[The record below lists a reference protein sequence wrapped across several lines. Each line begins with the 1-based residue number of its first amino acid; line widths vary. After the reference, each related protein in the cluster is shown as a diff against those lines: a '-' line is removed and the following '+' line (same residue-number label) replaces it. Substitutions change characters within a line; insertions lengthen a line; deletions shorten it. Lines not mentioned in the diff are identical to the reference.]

1 MIDKHELL
9 NRLAPILRTNDAY
22 LLQGED
28 LALVCAALKGADAAE
43 PTVTPEASAP
53 AIDDPTVVTVPDKRP
68 RRA

>member
-1 MIDKHELL
+1 MIHKHELL

-28 LALVCAALKGADAAE
+28 LALVCEALKGKGAAE

-53 AIDDPTVVTVPDKRP
+53 AIERTRGDEVGKDREF
-68 RRA
+68 R